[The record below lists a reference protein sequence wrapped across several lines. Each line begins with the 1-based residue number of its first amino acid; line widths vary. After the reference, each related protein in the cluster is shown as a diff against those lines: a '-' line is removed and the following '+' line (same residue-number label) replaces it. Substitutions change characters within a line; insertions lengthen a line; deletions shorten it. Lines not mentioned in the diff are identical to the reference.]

1 MTIPTHTAPRRRAPK
16 RTVAF
21 VAALAATALALTGC
35 AGSAGATDPTNVNPE
50 GEIVPREISW
60 LLSRPADGGVITAM
74 EQIAD
79 DYAADHPGFSLNLI
93 TTPDR
98 PSYVQKYET
107 LAAANKLPELFDTDA
122 TPFAQKLATQG
133 RMIDVD
139 ALLTD
144 LDLSDDYRE
153 AALNYQRFDDG
164 SLYMVPFEFQLE
176 FFWYNRAL
184 LDQAGVSVPAT
195 LDDFPA
201 MCEALR
207 AKGITPI
214 ALNGQDQ
221 WPLERYMAYYP
232 FRMAGPEYVQDLKN
246 GKAKFS
252 DPAGQAA
259 ATWLSSL
266 GKAGCF
272 QEGFSSTGYADAQAL
287 FTSGRAAVYNIG
299 TWELNNLATDALN
312 PAIRDSV
319 DYFTLPTIPNA
330 VTADNEYVTP
340 SGIGMAVN
348 ASTYDPLVRDFLAYA
363 LKNYPA
369 VYAATGALSPTTAAT
384 TTIPA
389 NATELFGRAV
399 AQADGVGPAIA
410 MPWDTQLDPATN
422 TRLQQ
427 ELTLLVQGDITP
439 DEFISTM
446 DAALAENNR

>member
-1 MTIPTHTAPRRRAPK
+1 MFTMKRRRA
-16 RTVAF
+16 F
-21 VAALAATALALTGC
+21 LAAAATAAAAALALTGC
-35 AGSAGATDPTNVNPE
+35 AGGSSGVDPSDVDPE
-50 GEIVPREISW
+50 GEIQPREISW

-74 EQIAD
+74 QQIAD
-79 DYAADHPGFSLNLI
+79 EYAEEHPGFSLNLV

-98 PSYVQKYET
+98 PSYIQKYET

-122 TPFAQKLATQG
+122 TPFAQKLASQG
-133 RMIDVD
+133 RMVDVE
-139 ALLTD
+139 LLLDD
-144 LDLSDDYRE
+144 LGLADEYRE

-176 FFWYNRAL
+176 FFWYNSAL
-184 LDQAGVSVPAT
+184 FADAGVEVPAT

-214 ALNGQDQ
+214 ALDGQDQ

-246 GKAKFS
+246 GDAAFA
-252 DPAGQAA
+252 DPAGRAA
-259 ATWLSSL
+259 AEWLYEL
-266 GKAGCF
+266 GQAGCF

-287 FTSGRAAVYNIG
+287 FTSGNAAVYNIG
-299 TWELNNLATDALN
+299 TWELGNLATDALD
-312 PAIRDSV
+312 PAVRDSI
-319 DYFTLPTIPNA
+319 DYFTLPTIDGA
-330 VTADNEYVTP
+330 VTEDNEFVTP

-348 ASTYDPLVRDFLAYA
+348 AKTYDPLVRDFLAFA
-363 LKNYPA
+363 LERYPE
-369 VYAATGALSPTTAAT
+369 VYAATGALSPTTNVE
-384 TTIPA
+384 TTIPD
-389 NATELFGRAV
+389 NATELYSRAV
-399 AQADGVGPAIA
+399 EQANEVGAEIA

-439 DEFISTM
+439 DEFIETM
-446 DAALAENNR
+446 DAALAEHSHG

>member
-1 MTIPTHTAPRRRAPK
+1 MTITK
-16 RTVAF
+16 RKSALLAAAVA
-21 VAALAATALALTGC
+21 AALALASC
-35 AGSAGATDPTNVNPE
+35 SGAASGTQPTDVDPQ

-74 EQIAD
+74 KEIAAE
-79 DYAADHPGFSLNLI
+79 YAADHPGFSLNLI

-98 PSYVQKYET
+98 PSYIQKYET

-122 TPFAQKLATQG
+122 TPFAQKLAGQD

-139 ALLTD
+139 TLLTD
-144 LDLSDDYRE
+144 LDLKKDFRP

-176 FFWYNRAL
+176 FFWYNSAL
-184 LDQAGVSVPAT
+184 FKSAGVETPKS
-195 LDDFPA
+195 LDDFPQ
-201 MCEALR
+201 MCTALR

-214 ALNGQDQ
+214 ALDGQDQ

-232 FRMAGPEYVQDLKN
+232 FRMAGPEFIQNLKN

-252 DPAGQAA
+252 DPAGKAA
-259 ATWLSSL
+259 AEWLYNL
-266 GKAGCF
+266 GQAGCF

-287 FTSGRAAVYNIG
+287 FTSGKAAVYNIG
-299 TWELNNLATDALN
+299 TWELGNLATQKLDAGV
-312 PAIRDSV
+312 RDSV
-319 DYFTLPTIPNA
+319 DYFTLPGIDGA
-330 VTADNEYVTP
+330 VTEANEYVTP
-340 SGIGMAVN
+340 SGIGMAIN
-348 ASTYDPLVRDFLAYA
+348 AKTYDPLVRDFLAFA
-363 LKNYPA
+363 LKKYPE
-369 VYAATGALSPTTAAT
+369 VYAGTGALSPTTTAE

-389 NATELFGRAV
+389 DATGLYKRSVE
-399 AQADGVGPAIA
+399 QANSVGKSIA

-439 DEFISTM
+439 EEFITTM
-446 DAALAENNR
+446 DASLAENNNG

>member
-1 MTIPTHTAPRRRAPK
+1 MFTTKRRRA
-16 RTVAF
+16 F
-21 VAALAATALALTGC
+21 LAAAATAAAAALVLTGC
-35 AGSAGATDPTNVNPE
+35 AGGASSADPTDVDPE

-79 DYAADHPGFSLNLI
+79 EYAEEHPGFALNLV

-98 PSYVQKYET
+98 PSYIQKYET

-122 TPFAQKLATQG
+122 TPFAQKLAGQG
-133 RMIDVD
+133 RMVDVD
-139 ALLTD
+139 LLLDD
-144 LDLSDDYRE
+144 LGLADEYRE

-176 FFWYNRAL
+176 FFWYNKAL
-184 LDQAGVSVPAT
+184 LADAGVEVPAT

-214 ALNGQDQ
+214 ALDGQDQ

-232 FRMAGPEYVQDLKN
+232 FRMAGPEYVQQLKN
-246 GKAKFS
+246 GDASFA
-252 DPAGQAA
+252 DPAGKAA
-259 ATWLSSL
+259 AEWLYEL
-266 GKAGCF
+266 GQAGCF

-287 FTSGRAAVYNIG
+287 FTSGKAAVYNIG
-299 TWELNNLATDALN
+299 TWELSNLATDALD
-312 PAIRDSV
+312 PAVRDDV
-319 DYFTLPTIPNA
+319 DYFTLPTIDGA
-330 VTADNEYVTP
+330 VTNDNEYVTP

-348 ASTYDPLVRDFLAYA
+348 AQTYDPLVRDFLAFA
-363 LKNYPA
+363 LERYPE
-369 VYAATGALSPTTAAT
+369 VYAATGALSPTTNVE
-384 TTIPA
+384 TTIPD
-389 NATELFGRAV
+389 NATELYTRAV
-399 AQADGVGPAIA
+399 EQANDVGPKIA

-439 DEFISTM
+439 DEFIETM
-446 DAALAENNR
+446 DAALAENVNG

>member
-1 MTIPTHTAPRRRAPK
+1 MPSLMRTARLI
-16 RTVAF
+16 
-21 VAALAATALALTGC
+21 AALAAATLALTSC
-35 AGSAGATDPTNVNPE
+35 AGASQGADPTDVDPA
-50 GEIVPREISW
+50 GDIVPREISW

-79 DYAADHPGFSLNLI
+79 EYAADHPGFSLNLI

-98 PSYVQKYET
+98 PSYIQKYET

-122 TPFAQKLATQG
+122 TPFAQKLAAQG
-133 RMIDVD
+133 RMVDVD
-139 ALLTD
+139 ALLDD
-144 LDLSDDYRE
+144 LGLSDDYRE

-176 FFWYNRAL
+176 FFWYNSAL
-184 LDQAGVSVPAT
+184 LAGAGVEVPKT

-201 MCEALR
+201 LCQALR

-214 ALNGQDQ
+214 ALDGQDQ

-232 FRMAGPEYVQDLKN
+232 FRMAGPQYVQDLKN
-246 GKAKFS
+246 GDASFS
-252 DPAGQAA
+252 DPAGKAA
-259 ATWLSSL
+259 AQWLSDL

-287 FTSGRAAVYNIG
+287 FTSGRAAIYNIG
-299 TWELNNLATDALN
+299 TWELGNLATEALD
-312 PAIRDSV
+312 PGVRDSV
-319 DYFTLPTIPNA
+319 DYFTLPTIDGA
-330 VTADNEYVTP
+330 VTQDDEYVTP

-348 ASTYDPLVRDFLAYA
+348 AKTYDPLVRDFLAFA
-363 LKNYPA
+363 LERYPA
-369 VYAATGALSPTTAAT
+369 LYASTGALSPTASAA

-389 NATELFGRAV
+389 DATALYPRAV
-399 AQADGVGPAIA
+399 EQADQTGSAIA

-427 ELTLLVQGDITP
+427 ELTLLVQGDTTP
-439 DEFISTM
+439 DEFVATM
-446 DAALAENNR
+446 DASLAENSDG

>member
-1 MTIPTHTAPRRRAPK
+1 MLTTKRSRA
-16 RTVAF
+16 F
-21 VAALAATALALTGC
+21 LAAAATAAAAALVLTGC
-35 AGSAGATDPTNVNPE
+35 AGAANSADPSDVDPE
-50 GEIVPREISW
+50 GEVVPREISW

-74 EQIAD
+74 QQIAEE
-79 DYAADHPGFSLNLI
+79 YAEVHPGFSLNLV

-98 PSYVQKYET
+98 PSYIQKYET

-122 TPFAQKLATQG
+122 TPFAQKLAGQN
-133 RMIDVD
+133 RMVDVD
-139 ALLTD
+139 VLLDD
-144 LDLSDDYRE
+144 LGLADDYRE

-176 FFWYNRAL
+176 FFWYNTAL
-184 LDQAGVSVPAT
+184 FADAGVEVPAT

-214 ALNGQDQ
+214 ALDGQDQ

-246 GKAKFS
+246 GDASFA
-252 DPAGQAA
+252 DPAGSAA
-259 ATWLSSL
+259 AEWLYDL
-266 GKAGCF
+266 GQAGCF

-287 FTSGRAAVYNIG
+287 FTSGNAAVYNIG
-299 TWELNNLATDALN
+299 TWELGNLATDALD
-312 PAIRDSV
+312 PAVRDSI
-319 DYFTLPTIPNA
+319 DYFTLPTVDGA
-330 VTADNEYVTP
+330 VTEDNEFVTP

-348 ASTYDPLVRDFLAYA
+348 AQTYDPLVRDFLAFA
-363 LKNYPA
+363 LERYPE
-369 VYAATGALSPTTAAT
+369 VYAATGALAPTINVE
-384 TTIPA
+384 TTIPD
-389 NATELFGRAV
+389 NATELYSRAV
-399 AQADGVGPAIA
+399 EQANKVGPKIA

-439 DEFISTM
+439 DDFIETM
-446 DAALAENNR
+446 DATLAENSDG

>member
-1 MTIPTHTAPRRRAPK
+1 MAIRK
-16 RTVAF
+16 RD
-21 VAALAATALALTGC
+21 AALLAAATAAALALTGC
-35 AGSAGATDPTNVNPE
+35 AGGAGGADPTDVNPE
-50 GEIVPREISW
+50 GEITPREISW

-79 DYAADHPGFSLNLI
+79 EYATEHPGFSLNLI

-98 PSYVQKYET
+98 PSYIQKYET

-122 TPFAQKLATQG
+122 TPFAQKLANQD

-139 ALLTD
+139 VLLDD
-144 LDLSDDYRE
+144 LGLAEDYRE
-153 AALNYQRFDDG
+153 AALGYQRFDDG

-176 FFWYNRAL
+176 FFWYNSAL
-184 LDQAGVSVPAT
+184 LEKAGVAVPAT
-195 LDDFPA
+195 LDDFPQL
-201 MCEALR
+201 CRDLR
-207 AKGITPI
+207 AQGITPI

-246 GKAKFS
+246 GDASFA
-252 DPAGQAA
+252 DPAGVAA
-259 ATWLSSL
+259 AEWLSEL

-272 QEGFSSTGYADAQAL
+272 QEGFSSTGYADAQGL
-287 FTSGRAAVYNIG
+287 FTSGKAAVYNIG
-299 TWELNNLATDALN
+299 TWELGNLATEALD
-312 PAIRDSV
+312 PGVRDDV
-319 DYFTLPTIPNA
+319 DYFTLPTIDGA
-330 VTADNEYVTP
+330 VTTDDEYVTP

-348 ASTYDPLVRDFLAYA
+348 AQTYDPLVRDFLKFA
-363 LKNYPA
+363 LERYPEI
-369 VYAATGALSPTTAAT
+369 YAATGALSPTTTAQ

-389 NATELFGRAV
+389 DATPLYSRAV
-399 AQADGVGPAIA
+399 EQADTVGPKIA

-439 DEFISTM
+439 EEFVTTM
-446 DAALAENNR
+446 DTTLRENIDG

>member
-1 MTIPTHTAPRRRAPK
+1 MFTMKRRRA
-16 RTVAF
+16 F
-21 VAALAATALALTGC
+21 LAAAATAAAAALVLTGC
-35 AGSAGATDPTNVNPE
+35 AGAASSADPTDVDPE

-74 EQIAD
+74 QQIAD
-79 DYAADHPGFSLNLI
+79 EYADEHPGFSLNLV

-98 PSYVQKYET
+98 PSYIQKYET

-122 TPFAQKLATQG
+122 TPFAQKLAGQG
-133 RMIDVD
+133 RMVDVD
-139 ALLTD
+139 LLLDD
-144 LDLSDDYRE
+144 LGLSEEYRE

-176 FFWYNRAL
+176 FFWYNSAL
-184 LDQAGVSVPAT
+184 LADAGVEVPAT

-214 ALNGQDQ
+214 ALDGQDQ

-232 FRMAGPEYVQDLKN
+232 FRMAGPEYIQDLKN
-246 GKAKFS
+246 GDASFA
-252 DPAGQAA
+252 DPAGKAA
-259 ATWLSSL
+259 AEWLYEL
-266 GKAGCF
+266 GQAGCF

-287 FTSGRAAVYNIG
+287 FTSGKAAVYNIG
-299 TWELNNLATDALN
+299 TWELGNLATDALD
-312 PAIRDSV
+312 PAVRDDV
-319 DYFTLPTIPNA
+319 DYFTLPTIDGA
-330 VTADNEYVTP
+330 VTNDNEFVTP

-348 ASTYDPLVRDFLAYA
+348 AQTYDPLVRDFLAFA
-363 LKNYPA
+363 LDRYPE
-369 VYAATGALSPTTAAT
+369 VYAATGALSPTTNVE
-384 TTIPA
+384 TTIPD
-389 NATELFGRAV
+389 NATELYTRAV
-399 AQADGVGPAIA
+399 EQANEVGPRIA

-439 DEFISTM
+439 DEFIETM
-446 DAALAENNR
+446 DAALAENSNG